1 MKTTSTF
8 KFPRHYKY
16 LLSTM
21 TNRHE
26 RSAYKRALIDA
37 VVFAQEQERRVG
49 KGDKSNHGDE

>member
-1 MKTTSTF
+1 
-8 KFPRHYKY
+8 
-16 LLSTM
+16 M